1 MSMFVSTGNC
11 CVGSVFAVQRLPLV
25 TLVSASLLLSA
36 CGGGGDD
43 APAANAAATS
53 LSNSSVGTYESSS
66 TDTGNDPNANSG
78 PESNGFG
85 NLLRD
90 RTTAATT
97 CEGGLSSDNFTN
109 TDAGGA
115 LVINEKSWNQTG
127 YYVDTSGGRGG
138 AKGGR
143 GGNGGCVDIFQPG
156 GMGGLKVV
164 APDQNGN
171 FTKAATNFTATSIT
185 TANLGSNPLIIN
197 QNSTIPVVSS
207 APANGVAYMVLG
219 NNYVYVSDGDASIA
233 DESPV
238 TGIQVKPGV
247 TLTLGLNRGGIDA
260 GVYANM
266 ILVND
271 FHNQGTVTT
280 LDASSRRG
288 GLQIIAADYIGDVGS
303 VIDLAGNNSK
313 SEAGSADIVTDFSIL
328 SATTIKVASLA
339 GKNGGDV
346 RLEAQQR
353 IENRGDII
361 ASGGDSNSSM
371 GGAGGTVR
379 LLATVGDLLNS
390 GNITTKGGKGVQAGG
405 DGGDVIIKT
414 LQVGTLKNSGKIV
427 TSGGNTDGGQG
438 GDAGDIALKDY
449 GGGVRDGN
457 MVMQVALANS
467 GDLIANGGSSGG
479 VNSSAG
485 YGGDVTISAYY
496 GHITRAWQTVGHIE
510 LSGNINAS
518 GGHAAASG
526 RGNGGDGGFVKIALD
541 ARLHSLDQH
550 LSLLGYREINVSG
563 GDGNH
568 GGNAGDVGMMTQFG
582 NTAAQFLTPGG
593 DVRNDAKIIAK
604 GGNVLADAANIP
616 AKGGF
621 GGDVTLETEYY
632 CGMFDVVF
640 YPILGPSISTME
652 YTVNKG
658 AIDTSGGASN
668 GLASTDAAANAGSV
682 LLWGYNQVSNNNA
695 IVANGA
701 DDNGSNSGRG
711 GNAGNVS
718 LLTELGDAY
727 NSANINANG
736 GNARNRGGDAA
747 ALVTIVSPK
756 MVDNGAAV
764 INAMG
769 GNASAVVAGSTGG
782 RGGLI
787 DLYSL
792 AGPAKVNA
800 SSQNTFGYSGGTGQS
815 AGASGGVAVGGVCSA
830 GICK

>member
-1 MSMFVSTGNC
+1 MFVLGDK
-11 CVGSVFAVQRLPLV
+11 GGLRSVRSFQLLPLAV
-25 TLVSASLLLSA
+25 IITSSVLLAA
-36 CGGGGDD
+36 CGGGED
-43 APAANAAATS
+43 AATPS
-53 LSNSSVGTYESSS
+53 NTTVTSPSGSNANSSNTANSI
-66 TDTGNDPNANSG
+66 DPNANPG
-78 PESNGFG
+78 PENNGFS
-85 NLLRD
+85 NVSRD
-90 RTTAATT
+90 RAEAATT
-97 CEGGLSSDNFTN
+97 CSGGLSSDTYISA
-109 TDAGGA
+109 DAGGVLDA
-115 LVINEKSWNQTG
+115 NEKSWNQTG
-127 YYVDTSGGRGG
+127 YYIATSGGRGG
-138 AKGGR
+138 ANGGH

-164 APDQNGN
+164 APDLNGN
-171 FTKAATNFTATSIT
+171 FTKAVTTFTATNT
-185 TANLGSNPLIIN
+185 TNANLGSNPLIIS
-197 QNSTIPVVSS
+197 QNSTIPVVNS

-219 NNYVYVSDGDASIA
+219 NNYVYISDGNATIA
-233 DESPV
+233 DEPPV
-238 TGIQVKPGV
+238 TGIQVKPGT

-260 GVYANM
+260 GVYANI
-266 ILVND
+266 ILIND
-271 FHNQGTVTT
+271 FQNQGTVTT
-280 LDASSRRG
+280 FDASNRRG
-288 GLQIIAADYIGDVGS
+288 GLQIIAADYFGDVGS

-328 SATTIKVASLA
+328 SASTIKTSSLA
-339 GKNGGDV
+339 GKNGGNV
-346 RLEAQQR
+346 RLEAQSR

-361 ASGGDSNSSM
+361 ASGGDSNSGTGGV
-371 GGAGGTVR
+371 GGAVK

-390 GNITTKGGKGVQAGG
+390 GNITTNGGKGTQAGG
-405 DGGDVIIKT
+405 DGGDVTIKT
-414 LQVGTLKNSGKIV
+414 VQVGTLKNSGKII

-438 GDAGDIALKDY
+438 GDAGDITLKDY

-467 GDLIANGGSSGG
+467 GDLIAVGGSTGG
-479 VNSSAG
+479 LSSSAG

-518 GGHAAASG
+518 GGHAAAAG

-604 GGNVLADAANIP
+604 GGSVLANAANIP
-616 AKGGF
+616 AKGGV

-640 YPILGPSISTME
+640 YPILGPSIPTME

-658 AIDTSGGASN
+658 AIDTSGGVSN
-668 GLASTDAAANAGSV
+668 GLAITDTVAANAGSV

-701 DDNGSNSGRG
+701 DDNGANSGRG

-727 NSANINANG
+727 NTVNISANG
-736 GNARNRGGDAA
+736 GNGRNRGGDAA

-756 MVDNGAAV
+756 LVDNGAAV
-764 INAMG
+764 INAKG
-769 GNASAVVAGSTGG
+769 GNANPAVAGSAGG

-792 AGPAKVNA
+792 AGSAKVTA
-800 SSQNTFGYSGGTGQS
+800 SSQTTFGYTGGTGQS
-815 AGASGGVAVGGVCSA
+815 VGASGGVAVGGVCSA
-830 GICK
+830 GVCK